1 MALAQVFATPAD
13 AEQKRASQETVGHP
27 IAGTKMEEKENFRV
41 QFLHTNSDNELIL
54 FTYPSSPS
62 SGRLPPYA
70 LGISTFFASIGW
82 LMRAVWP
89 PILIS
94 ATYAK

>member
-1 MALAQVFATPAD
+1 MALAQLFATPAD

-62 SGRLPPYA
+62 WAQWPVYA
-70 LGISTFFASIGW
+70 LDFSAFF
-82 LMRAVWP
+82 L
-89 PILIS
+89 
-94 ATYAK
+94 